1 MPKERK
7 KVLCMDA
14 QRHAEYYGMQQTFD
28 ELYAKSKAG
37 EVFNGL
43 MELVLSPDNIMLAYR
58 NIKTNTGSYTAGT
71 DKQNIGDIGRLPPA
85 EVIGKVRKIVTGSE
99 HGYRPKP
106 LRRKDIP
113 KPNGKTRPLGIPCI
127 WDRLVQQCIKQ
138 ILEPICEAKFSN
150 NSYGFRP
157 NRSVEHAI
165 SRTYSLLQRA
175 HLHYVLE
182 FDIKGFFDNVN
193 HSKLIRQLWTLGIQ
207 DKQLLFVIKRIL
219 KAPIRMPD
227 GSTVYPT
234 KGTPQGGI
242 ISPLLANVVLNEL
255 DHWVDS
261 QWVEHPVANRY
272 GTHRIIRTS
281 EVFDKSK
288 GYQKMRETNLKEM
301 FIVRYADDFRIF
313 CRNREDA
320 EKTMEAVTKWITERL
335 KLEVSPEKTRI
346 VNVRKRYSE
355 FLGFKIMVYRKGEK
369 YVVKSHICDKKLHL
383 EESKLVEQAKR
394 IAKPAHGRTQ
404 PDEIGLFD
412 EMVLG
417 IQNYYRI
424 ATCIS
429 LDCRKIHRRV
439 MTVLTNGL
447 KERQGSRLVRNGR
460 KLTVFESQKYGKSKS
475 LRYVKGTDEPVYP
488 ISYIR
493 HSIPLSRK
501 RAINCYTP
509 AGRKGLHDNLKI
521 NVNLMLALM
530 RQPIGNRSVELA
542 DNRISLFS
550 AQYGKCAVTG
560 MPFLTTDEIHCH
572 HIKPKKYGGNDSY
585 ENLVLINKLVHRLV
599 HAETVET
606 ITYYLEVCNL
616 NKKQMEKL
624 NALRLKAGLG
634 EIRGTQPLKTNKVD
648 CNRL

>member
-85 EVIGKVRKIVTGSE
+85 EVIDKVRKIVTGSE

-106 LRRKDIP
+106 VRRKDIP

-193 HSKLIRQLWTLGIQ
+193 HSKLIRQLWALGIQ

-234 KGTPQGGI
+234 KNQPMGEHNRTKSACLTKWCWVSKTTTG
-242 ISPLLANVVLNEL
+242 LL
-255 DHWVDS
+255 
-261 QWVEHPVANRY
+261 PVSVW
-272 GTHRIIRTS
+272 T
-281 EVFDKSK
+281 
-288 GYQKMRETNLKEM
+288 
-301 FIVRYADDFRIF
+301 
-313 CRNREDA
+313 A
-320 EKTMEAVTKWITERL
+320 EKSTA
-335 KLEVSPEKTRI
+335 
-346 VNVRKRYSE
+346 
-355 FLGFKIMVYRKGEK
+355 
-369 YVVKSHICDKKLHL
+369 
-383 EESKLVEQAKR
+383 ES
-394 IAKPAHGRTQ
+394 
-404 PDEIGLFD
+404 
-412 EMVLG
+412 
-417 IQNYYRI
+417 
-424 ATCIS
+424 
-429 LDCRKIHRRV
+429 
-439 MTVLTNGL
+439 
-447 KERQGSRLVRNGR
+447 
-460 KLTVFESQKYGKSKS
+460 
-475 LRYVKGTDEPVYP
+475 
-488 ISYIR
+488 
-493 HSIPLSRK
+493 
-501 RAINCYTP
+501 
-509 AGRKGLHDNLKI
+509 
-521 NVNLMLALM
+521 
-530 RQPIGNRSVELA
+530 
-542 DNRISLFS
+542 
-550 AQYGKCAVTG
+550 
-560 MPFLTTDEIHCH
+560 
-572 HIKPKKYGGNDSY
+572 
-585 ENLVLINKLVHRLV
+585 
-599 HAETVET
+599 
-606 ITYYLEVCNL
+606 
-616 NKKQMEKL
+616 
-624 NALRLKAGLG
+624 
-634 EIRGTQPLKTNKVD
+634 
-648 CNRL
+648 